1 MRKFLIVPAVAM
13 CALASNAEGYQ
24 VNTLS
29 ARQNGMGHTGTAL
42 KLGAESQI
50 FNPSGLAFMDESLNL
65 SGSFTAIFPT
75 ATCVNDGRQYKTC
88 NGASTPVSVNT
99 AFSVYDNLKAGVS
112 FYTPYGSGID
122 WGENWAG
129 AVLNQS
135 VTLAT
140 YTVQPTV
147 AWRVLPN
154 LSVGAGLMLTWGT
167 VNLDKGLVSPATTDA
182 ILAAQ
187 GIPFKFGTTTPAS
200 VNLSGTTAV
209 AIGFNVGAM
218 YDISSRLTVGASFR
232 SKMNMDMK
240 SGEATLSY
248 ANDIARQALADL
260 QVLNEANF
268 KASMPCPFV
277 LNLGISY
284 RPVDKLTLA
293 FDAQLTGW
301 GAYKSLD
308 IEFLSEQL
316 TPYNQ
321 HLVKDYRNSWTY
333 HVGARYEMTQRL
345 DLRAG
350 LMVDTS
356 PVNKAHYNPE
366 TPGMTKVEPSVGFS
380 FRPLKNLSIDAA
392 FVYVAGL
399 GADNVSCDYI
409 DLLAAKVPALG
420 LPSQRTFTAD
430 YRVHALIPSIGLSYS
445 F

>member
-1 MRKFLIVPAVAM
+1 MRRVMIISVAAV
-13 CALASNAEGYQ
+13 CALTSSAEGYQ

-42 KLGAESQI
+42 KLGAESLI
-50 FNPSGLAFMDESLNL
+50 FNPAGMGFMDSALDL
-65 SGSFTAIFPT
+65 SGSFTAIFPKG
-75 ATCVNDGRQYKTC
+75 TCTVDGIDYNSC
-88 NGASTPVSVNT
+88 NGASTPVSVNA
-99 AFSVYDNLKAGVS
+99 AFSIYDNLKGGVA

-140 YTVQPTV
+140 YTVQPTLS
-147 AWRVLPN
+147 WRVIPN
-154 LSVGAGLMLTWGT
+154 LSVGAGLMVTWGT
-167 VNLDKGLVSPATTDA
+167 VDLNKGLVSPSTTDA
-182 ILAAQ
+182 VLAAQ
-187 GIPFKFGTTTPAS
+187 GIPFRFGSTVPAS

-209 AIGFNVGAM
+209 AVGFNVGAM
-218 YDISSRLTVGASFR
+218 YDVTDRITVGASFR

-240 SGEATLSY
+240 AGKAALTY
-248 ANDIARQALADL
+248 ANDVARMALADL
-260 QVLNEANF
+260 QILNEADF
-268 KASMPCPFV
+268 KASMPCPYV
-277 LNLGISY
+277 LNVGVSY
-284 RPVDKLTLA
+284 RPIDRLTLA

-316 TPYNQ
+316 APYNQ
-321 HLVKDYRNSWTY
+321 HLVKDYHNSWTY
-333 HVGARYEMTQRL
+333 HVGARYELTRRF

-356 PVNKAHYNPE
+356 PVGKEHYNPE
-366 TPGMTKVEPSVGFS
+366 TPGMTKIEPSAGFS
-380 FRPLKNLSIDAA
+380 FRPLENFSIDAA

-399 GADNVSCDYI
+399 GADNMHCDYT

-420 LPSQRTFTAD
+420 LPVQRTFTAD
-430 YRVHALIPSIGLSYS
+430 YHVHAFIPSIGLSYR